1 MPRRP
6 SSDHLIDCSDL
17 VIDRVGHSAPTRA
30 VDGVTFQLP
39 SGELICVAGPT
50 GSGKST
56 LVAALAGAT
65 DPSVRISGGRA
76 EVCGVNVR
84 KPGRRHRELTYLT
97 GYIPQGAGAD
107 LPPTL
112 TVSDVIAEPILVRE
126 KRVNTRALSIR
137 VATLLDEMHLP
148 LGTAAKFPYELSAG
162 MRQRVAIARSFVL
175 EPKVLIADEPLAN
188 LDLEVR
194 PVVFD
199 AITRRRKEQGMGAL
213 LVTNDA
219 AFIRELNA
227 ETLMLRGGHVVARG
241 VGKDLL
247 WVPNAEADSPGW

>member
-1 MPRRP
+1 MSRRSDP
-6 SSDHLIDCSDL
+6 SHLIDCSDL
-17 VIDRVGHSAPTRA
+17 VIDRIGHSAPTRA
-30 VDGVTFQLP
+30 VDGVTFALDH
-39 SGELICVAGPT
+39 GELICVAGPT

-56 LVAALAGAT
+56 LVTALAGAT
-65 DPSVRISGGRA
+65 DPSVRIVGGRA
-76 EVCGVNVR
+76 EVVGVNVR
-84 KPGRRHRELTYLT
+84 RPGRRLRELTYLT
-97 GYIPQGAGAD
+97 GYIPQAAGAN

-112 TVSDVIAEPILVRE
+112 TVSDVIAEPILIRD
-126 KRVNTRALSIR
+126 KRVNTKALSIR

-175 EPKVLIADEPLAN
+175 EPKALIADEPLAN

-199 AITRRRKEQGMGAL
+199 AITRRRKEHGMGAL

-227 ETLMLRGGHVVARG
+227 ETLMLRRGNVVARG

-247 WVPNAEADSPGW
+247 WVPNAESDAPAW

>member
-1 MPRRP
+1 MSRRQHSP
-6 SSDHLIDCSDL
+6 NAIDCSDL
-17 VIDRVGHSAPTRA
+17 VIDRIGHGPPTRA
-30 VDGVTFQLP
+30 VDGVTFALSP
-39 SGELICVAGPT
+39 GELICVTGPT

-56 LVAALAGAT
+56 LVAALAGST
-65 DPSVRISGGRA
+65 DPSVRIVGGSA

-97 GYIPQGAGAD
+97 GFIPQGAGAD
-107 LPPTL
+107 LAPTL
-112 TVSDVIAEPILVRE
+112 TVSEVIAEPILIRE
-126 KRVNTRALSIR
+126 KRVNSKALSIR
-137 VATLLDEMHLP
+137 VATLLDELHLP
-148 LGTAAKFPYELSAG
+148 LGTASKFPYELSAG
-162 MRQRVAIARSFVL
+162 MRQRVAIARAFVL
-175 EPKVLIADEPLAN
+175 EPRVLIADEPLAN

-199 AITRRRKEQGMGAL
+199 AITRRRKEEGMGAL

-227 ETLMLRGGHVVARG
+227 ETLMLRTGHVVARG

-247 WVPNAEADSPGW
+247 WVPNAEADSLGR

>member
-1 MPRRP
+1 MSARHE
-6 SSDHLIDCSDL
+6 STHAIDCSDL
-17 VIDRVGHSAPTRA
+17 VIDRVGHSGHTRA
-30 VDGVTFQLP
+30 IDGVSFQLAP
-39 SGELICVAGPT
+39 GDLICVAGPT

-56 LVAALAGAT
+56 LVAALAGST
-65 DPSVRISGGRA
+65 DPSVRVVGGRA
-76 EVCGVNVR
+76 EVCGVDVR
-84 KPGRRHRELTYLT
+84 KPGRKHRVLTYRT
-97 GYIPQGAGAD
+97 GFVPQGAGAD
-107 LPPTL
+107 LPPQL
-112 TVSDVIAEPILVRE
+112 TVNEVIAEPILIRE
-126 KRVNTRALSIR
+126 KRVNTKALSIR
-137 VATLLDEMHLP
+137 VATLLDELHLP

-175 EPKVLIADEPLAN
+175 EPRVLIADEILAN

-219 AFIRELNA
+219 DFIRELNA

-247 WVPNAEADSPGW
+247 WVPNAEADSQP

>member
-1 MPRRP
+1 MFSRP
-6 SSDHLIDCSDL
+6 ESTNAIDSSDL
-17 VIDRVGHSAPTRA
+17 VIDRVGHSGPTRA
-30 VDGVTFQLP
+30 IDGVSFSLAP
-39 SGELICVAGPT
+39 GELICVAGPT

-56 LVAALAGAT
+56 LVAALAGST
-65 DPSVRISGGRA
+65 DPSVRVVGGNA
-76 EVCGVNVR
+76 QVCGVDIR
-84 KPGRRHRELTYLT
+84 RPGRKHRLLTYRT
-97 GYIPQGAGAD
+97 GFVPQGAGAD
-107 LPPTL
+107 LPPQL
-112 TVSDVIAEPILVRE
+112 TVNEVISEPILIRE
-126 KRVNTRALSIR
+126 KRVNTKALSIR
-137 VATLLDEMHLP
+137 VATLLDELHLP

-175 EPKVLIADEPLAN
+175 EPRVLIADEILAN

-219 AFIRELNA
+219 DFIRELNA

-247 WVPNAEADSPGW
+247 WAPNAEADSQH

>member
-1 MPRRP
+1 MFSRP
-6 SSDHLIDCSDL
+6 DSTNAIDSSDL
-17 VIDRVGHSAPTRA
+17 VIDRIGHSGPTRA
-30 VDGVTFQLP
+30 IDGVSFALAP
-39 SGELICVAGPT
+39 GELICVAGPT

-56 LVAALAGAT
+56 LVAALAGST
-65 DPSVRISGGRA
+65 DPSVRVVGGSA
-76 EVCGVNVR
+76 QVCGVDIR
-84 KPGRRHRELTYLT
+84 RPGRKHRLLTYRT
-97 GYIPQGAGAD
+97 GFVPQGAGAD
-107 LPPTL
+107 LPPQL
-112 TVSDVIAEPILVRE
+112 TVSEVISEPILIRE
-126 KRVNTRALSIR
+126 KRINTKALSIR
-137 VATLLDEMHLP
+137 VATLLDELHLP

-175 EPKVLIADEPLAN
+175 EPWVLIADEILAN

-199 AITRRRKEQGMGAL
+199 AITRRRKEQGMAAL

-219 AFIRELNA
+219 DFIRELNA

-247 WVPNAEADSPGW
+247 WAPNAEADSGH

>member
-1 MPRRP
+1 MPRRSP
-6 SSDHLIDCSDL
+6 STDVIDCSDL
-17 VIDRVGHSAPTRA
+17 VIDRIGHSAPTRA
-30 VDGVTFQLP
+30 VDGVTFALP
-39 SGELICVAGPT
+39 PGELICVAGPT

-56 LVAALAGAT
+56 LVAALAGST
-65 DPSVRISGGRA
+65 DPSVRIVGGRA

-84 KPGRRHRELTYLT
+84 RPGRRHRELTYRA
-97 GYIPQGAGAD
+97 GYLPQGAGAD

-112 TVSDVIAEPILVRE
+112 TVGDVIAEPILIRD
-126 KRVNTRALSIR
+126 KRVNSRALSIR

-162 MRQRVAIARSFVL
+162 MRQRVAVARAFVL

-194 PVVFD
+194 HVVFE
-199 AITRRRKEQGMGAL
+199 AITRRRKEQAMGAL

-227 ETLMLRGGHVVARG
+227 ETLMLKSGHVVARG
-241 VGKDLL
+241 VGRDLL